1 MGTLVPHYYQHED
14 QIPYM
19 TYKIYRNDNIY
30 YKIDPQT
37 YFPALCPMALLPSTP
52 NPTMYSSTT
61 LNFSLTSDLIRLF
74 QASLAWNKSIFFAWN
89 TTLFSS

>member
-37 YFPALCPMALLPSTP
+37 YFPALCPMALLPS
-52 NPTMYSSTT
+52 NPQSHYVLFHHTE
-61 LNFSLTSDLIRLF
+61 LLPDL
-74 QASLAWNKSIFFAWN
+74 
-89 TTLFSS
+89 